1 MTKLIIESDDT
12 WTREKIKF
20 AIDVEIH
27 LLKKAADKIKDKL
40 INLEKA
46 HGPLDRDKMY
56 GKVDDMILVEWE
68 GEIESLRRVQRKLK
82 SLEDINFE
90 YR

>member
-20 AIDVEIH
+20 AIDTEIH
-27 LLKKAADKIKDKL
+27 LLKKAADKIQEK
-40 INLEKA
+40 INGFEKA
-46 HGPLDRDKMY
+46 YGPLDRDKLY
-56 GKVDDMILVEWE
+56 GKLSDMVLVEWE
-68 GEIESLRRVQRKLK
+68 GEIESLRRVRHKLK
-82 SLEDINFE
+82 SLEEINFE

>member
-12 WTREKIKF
+12 WTREKINF
-20 AIDVEIH
+20 SIDVEIH
-27 LLKKAADKIKDKL
+27 LFKKAAYKIKDKF
-40 INLEKA
+40 NSFEKT
-46 HGPLDRDKMY
+46 HGPLDRNKMY
-56 GKVDDMILVEWE
+56 GKVDDMVLVEWE

>member
-1 MTKLIIESDDT
+1 MTKLIIESDDI

-40 INLEKA
+40 NGFEKSY
-46 HGPLDRDKMY
+46 GPLDRDKLY
-56 GKVDDMILVEWE
+56 GNVDDMILVEWE
-68 GEIESLRRVQRKLK
+68 GEIESLRRVEQKLK
-82 SLEDINFE
+82 SLQEINIE

>member
-27 LLKKAADKIKDKL
+27 LLKKAVDKIKDKL
-40 INLEKA
+40 NSFEKSY
-46 HGPLDRDKMY
+46 GPLDRDKMY
-56 GKVDDMILVEWE
+56 DKVDDMILVEWE
-68 GEIESLRRVQRKLK
+68 GEIESLQRVQRKLK

>member
-20 AIDVEIH
+20 AIDAGIH
-27 LLKKAADKIKDKL
+27 LLKRAADKIKDKL
-40 INLEKA
+40 DGFEKSY
-46 HGPLDRDKMY
+46 GFLDRDKLY
-56 GKVDDMILVEWE
+56 GKVDDMVLVEWE

>member
-12 WTREKIKF
+12 WMREKIKF

-40 INLEKA
+40 TRFEKLY
-46 HGPLDRDKMY
+46 GPLDRDKIY

-82 SLEDINFE
+82 SLEEINFE